1 MPAPPAVMVE
11 GAMVNVEV
19 AADTTAG
26 LTVSVWVWVIGVAL
40 MVADIVLFSAFVDE
54 TVAVVWPLTSVA
66 DAGWVIV
73 LPVPVEATTT
83 LAAAM
88 PGIGLPYA
96 SLAVIVTVV
105 PEPPA
110 VIVEGAMVKVE
121 LAADTVLEAETT
133 TLFVVAEV

>member
-1 MPAPPAVMVE
+1 M
-11 GAMVNVEV
+11 
-19 AADTTAG
+19 
-26 LTVSVWVWVIGVAL
+26 SVAL
-40 MVADIVLFSAFVDE
+40 MVTEIVFDSTRVDE
-54 TVAVVWPLTSVA
+54 TVAVVWPLESVA

-121 LAADTVLEAETT
+121 LAADTILEAETT
-133 TLFVVAEV
+133 TLLDVTPV